1 MFQKFDFRA
10 VFGDQSTTLTLA
22 LALALALALTLT
34 LTLSAFSLGLA
45 SHGGELSGCL
55 MASGPAA
62 QCQCLL

>member
-22 LALALALALTLT
+22 LALALALALT